1 MLNEHFEFSVIIRK
15 LKKLNYLL
23 LSELFL
29 NGRAM
34 TMRLKPYKIKLM
46 LAIWQR
52 TLMEMLI
59 NYMVCQITSIIIIF
73 TIYNYYVCNFRY

>member
-29 NGRAM
+29 KGRAM
-34 TMRLKPYKIKLM
+34 TMRLKPYKIKLIK
-46 LAIWQR
+46 AIWQR

-59 NYMVCQITSIIIIF
+59 NYTVCQITSIIIIF